1 MIKNFFVRMYKL
13 SEFKTLEIQ
22 FYLFDMYPLFGD
34 FMGLDFSIQ
43 AFTDT
48 KYFRFY
54 LDLYIFK
61 IDLDISRRCHH
72 QGIRFN
78 LSLFN
83 VNFDFSKYDTRH
95 WDDELNDYEK

>member
-1 MIKNFFVRMYKL
+1 MYKL

-22 FYLFDMYPLFGD
+22 FYLCQMY
-34 FMGLDFSIQ
+34 FMGIDFSINL
-43 AFTDT
+43 FSEN
-48 KYFRFY
+48 KYFQFY

>member
-1 MIKNFFVRMYKL
+1 MIKNFFVRIYKL

-22 FYLFDMYPLFGD
+22 FYLCQMYPYLGD
-34 FMGLDFSIQ
+34 FMGIDFSINL
-43 AFTDT
+43 FSEN
-48 KYFRFY
+48 KYFQFY

-78 LSLFN
+78 ISLFN

>member
-22 FYLFDMYPLFGD
+22 FYLCQMY
-34 FMGLDFSIQ
+34 FMGIDFSINL
-43 AFTDT
+43 FSEN
-48 KYFRFY
+48 KYFQFY

>member
-1 MIKNFFVRMYKL
+1 MIEI

-22 FYLFDMYPLFGD
+22 FYLCAMY
-34 FMGLDFSIQ
+34 FMGFDFSIQ

-48 KYFRFY
+48 RYFQFY

-61 IDLDISRRCHH
+61 IDLDITRRCHH
-72 QGIRFN
+72 HGITFE

-83 VNFDFSKYDTRH
+83 VNFEFNHYDIRH
-95 WDDELNDYEK
+95 WNDKLNDYEN